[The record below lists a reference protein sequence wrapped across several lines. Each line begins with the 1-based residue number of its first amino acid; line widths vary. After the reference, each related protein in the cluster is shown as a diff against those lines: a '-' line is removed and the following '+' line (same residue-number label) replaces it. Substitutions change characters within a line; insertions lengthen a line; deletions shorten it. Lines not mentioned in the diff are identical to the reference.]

1 MGIVG
6 FRPKRHRDTTSGF
19 FLSFSLS
26 LFFSRFIC
34 SGLCSLSFPRSARS
48 LSLTLSAP
56 PLMRRPLSCRLRTCA
71 AHPPCDRSLAP
82 TAPHRATAVGARD
95 TAGGERA
102 AGHASSTLPSV
113 SFSDELSPKPA
124 DW

>member
-19 FLSFSLS
+19 FSPFLSPFFSLVS
-26 LFFSRFIC
+26 YVPAFVLYPFRA
-34 SGLCSLSFPRSARS
+34 ARA

-102 AGHASSTLPSV
+102 AGHTSSTLPSV